1 MRVVAIESPA
11 TGTQNLGRICTAGC
25 KIEGIPVR
33 KSPEADAPIVLGK
46 WIAEIIR
53 SDPYES

>member
-1 MRVVAIESPA
+1 MGIESPA
-11 TGTQNLGRICTAGC
+11 TATQNLGRIGTAGC
-25 KIEGIPVR
+25 KIKGIPVR
-33 KSPEADAPIVLGK
+33 KSPEADTPIVLGK

>member
-1 MRVVAIESPA
+1 MAIESRA
-11 TGTQNLGRICTAGC
+11 AGTQNLGRIPAAGC
-25 KIEGIPVR
+25 KIKGIPVR
-33 KSPEADAPIVLGK
+33 KSPEADAPTVLGK